1 MGVGH
6 AMSPLLQRL
15 VLIGA
20 IFVAGIVRGQDSVE
34 VRLQALAEQNRR
46 LQEQV
51 QSQQQ
56 LLEALSAQLKEV
68 RQGGAKQE
76 RQLQELKAGAAG
88 PAEFAAGG
96 RRANEVRVGGEA
108 GFGIFRTGGAGS
120 FPKSEFRADDPTI
133 SVEVPVRKGIYFFT
147 ELRLLPRETNS
158 ESFQLG
164 EMYVDF
170 EDISAAWGRPG
181 QLAARAGRIDIPFGE
196 EYQVRGPLANP
207 LISHSL
213 GDVWGIDEG
222 VELYGCVGPFNYVV
236 AVQNG
241 GVSRLH
247 DFNAD
252 KSVTMRIGAAP
263 VKWLHLSASAMRT
276 GELATVA
283 DNLSEVWFGNG
294 FFRALGPARS
304 TGTFWASLG
313 EVDATARW
321 AGGHFGAALGQV
333 RFDDS
338 DTTADNSRRMRYGH
352 AEAVQTLVGPLF
364 GAARYSQIRVPR
376 GYPLTGWGSPGTFFY
391 RPSLTEELRRLSLGL
406 GYRFGDSL
414 VLKAEYTRESGRMTN
429 GAPRDQEDFLGG
441 EVAIKF

>member
-1 MGVGH
+1 MHPYLKSIGMAGAV
-6 AMSPLLQRL
+6 
-15 VLIGA
+15 VLA
-20 IFVAGIVRGQDSVE
+20 IAARGQDSIE
-34 VRLQALAEQNRR
+34 ARLQTLAEQNRR

-68 RQGGAKQE
+68 RQGEAKWV
-76 RQLQELKAGAAG
+76 RQLQELKAGAGG
-88 PAEFAAGG
+88 PAESVGSA
-96 RRANEVRVGGEA
+96 RRANDVRVSGEA
-108 GFGIFRTGGAGS
+108 GFGLFRTGAAGS
-120 FPKSEFRADDPTI
+120 FPKSEFRADDPVI

-181 QLAARAGRIDIPFGE
+181 QLALRAGRLNIPFGE
-196 EYQVRGPLANP
+196 EYQVRGPIANP

-213 GDVWGIDEG
+213 GDVWGVDEG
-222 VELYGCVGPFNYVV
+222 IEAYGCVGPFNYVV

-241 GVSRLH
+241 GVSRLR

-252 KSVTMRIGAAP
+252 KSVTARIGGNATR
-263 VKWLHLSASAMRT
+263 WLKLSASAMRT

-283 DNLSEVWFGNG
+283 DNLSEVWFANG

-304 TGTFWASLG
+304 TGTFWASLF
-313 EVDATARW
+313 EVDATVTW
-321 AGGHFGAALGQV
+321 ASGHLGAALGAV

-352 AEAVQTLVGPLF
+352 VELVQTLGGPIF
-364 GAARYSQIRVPR
+364 GAARYSAIRVPG
-376 GYPLTGWGSPGTFFY
+376 GYPLTGWGAPGTFFF
-391 RPSLTEELRRLSLGL
+391 RPSLTEELRRMSVGV
-406 GYRFGDSL
+406 GYRLGDSL

-429 GAPRDQEDFLGG
+429 GAPRDQENFLGG
-441 EVAIKF
+441 EVAVKF